1 MEPDPDLKALEL
13 RLLSVIEKRD
23 TSMREAL
30 EKINLRLV
38 KHWERIK
45 YVLERIRELEEALTN
60 LDEKVEDLDLRKLDE
75 LDGREVKSREERS
88 VIFDQF
94 LNDQEQLLQQPGD
107 SGDSDEL
114 DARLKLIATRLAE
127 IERIVRTQIR

>member
-1 MEPDPDLKALEL
+1 MDFESELKSLES
-13 RLLSVIEKRD
+13 RLLALIEIRD
-23 TSMREAL
+23 TSMLEAL
-30 EKINLRLV
+30 EKINLRLE
-38 KHWERIK
+38 KHRERIK
-45 YVLERIRELEEALTN
+45 GALVRIRELEEAVTK

-75 LDGREVKSREERS
+75 LDSREVKSRGERS

-94 LNDQEQLLQQPGD
+94 LNDQEQLLQQAGD

-114 DARLKLIATRLAE
+114 DARLNLIATRLAE

>member
-1 MEPDPDLKALEL
+1 MDFESELKSLESRILAL
-13 RLLSVIEKRD
+13 IEIRD

-30 EKINLRLV
+30 EKINLRLE

-45 YVLERIRELEEALTN
+45 GALERIRELEEAVTK

-75 LDGREVKSREERS
+75 LDDREVKSREERS

-94 LNDQEQLLQQPGD
+94 MNDQEQLLQQAGD
-107 SGDSDEL
+107 SDDSDEL
-114 DARLKLIATRLAE
+114 DARLNLIAARLAE
-127 IERIVRTQIR
+127 IERIVRTQVR